1 MKNTF
6 FSSKWSRIFI
16 VALLILALSTV
27 AFGKTKLRVTTW
39 EGAEGT
45 AIDESIIA
53 EFVKLNPEYEVVYEA
68 VTDDRYYQKVLT
80 DIGAGTPPDVVLLDA
95 EMIPKFFEGNFLT
108 DLAPFLSRL
117 AREGFSGSNVYEYF
131 PVLVDIARI
140 DKKIYSIPK
149 DTSPM
154 GIFYN
159 KKMFDEMEVP
169 YPPEEGWT
177 IEQFVE
183 TSKKLT
189 KDLDGDGQN
198 DTWGFAFPSWVGIVV
213 PLLWAGGG
221 EVFSPDFS
229 HTSGYL
235 NSEVN
240 VKTYQTY
247 LDLLKQGF
255 APTPQQASALGGNSA
270 LFYTGKV
277 GMILTGR
284 WFNVSIKG
292 QIKKGL
298 DLQVGIASLPFADI
312 NKKDTVSYVSGWSVP
327 SNVQDKRG
335 AVMLAAFLSSDYAQR
350 KRCLEGSLAI
360 SANQAVAHLQGEN
373 DPLDAAFISMLDYA
387 RVPVGSQT
395 KFYRPKFE
403 DLWAE
408 TFDKINV
415 GGESLKAVL
424 DWMAAQMDKAIEKGE
439 N

>member
-80 DIGAGTPPDVVLLDA
+80 DIGAGTPPDVILLDA

-159 KKMFDEMEVP
+159 KKMFDEMGVP
-169 YPPEEGWT
+169 YPPEDGWT
-177 IEQFVE
+177 MEQFTE
-183 TSKKLT
+183 TAKQLT

-235 NSEVN
+235 NSEIN

-247 LDLLKQGF
+247 LDLLKAGY
-255 APTPQQASALGGNSA
+255 APTPQQASALGGSSA

-277 GMILTGR
+277 GMVLTGR
-284 WFNVSIKG
+284 WFNISIKG

-298 DLQVGIASLPFADI
+298 DLQVGGATLPFADI
-312 NKKDTVSYVSGWSVP
+312 NRKDTVSYLSGWSVP
-327 SNVQDKRG
+327 SGAPDKRG
-335 AVMLAAFLSSDYAQR
+335 AVMLAAFLSSDLAQR
-350 KRCLEGSLAI
+350 KRCLEGGLAI
-360 SANQAVAHLQGEN
+360 SANRAVAQLQGET
-373 DPLDAAFISMLDYA
+373 DPLDAAFIKMLDYS

-408 TFDKINV
+408 AFDKINV
-415 GGESLKAVL
+415 GGESLKSVL
-424 DWMAAQMDKAIEKGE
+424 DWMASEMDKAIAKGE
-439 N
+439 S

>member
-1 MKNTF
+1 MKNTLL
-6 FSSKWSRIFI
+6 KGNWIRVII
-16 VALLILALSTV
+16 AVLLILALATA

-39 EGAEGT
+39 AGAEE
-45 AIDESIIA
+45 AALDESIIA
-53 EFVKLNPEYEVVYEA
+53 EFMRLNPDYEVVYEA
-68 VTDDRYYQKVLT
+68 VASDNYYQKILT
-80 DIGAGTPPDVVLLDA
+80 DIGAGTPPDVILLDA
-95 EMIPKFFEGNFLT
+95 EMIPKFFEGDFLT

-117 AREGFSGSNVYEYF
+117 AREGYGGSNVYEYF

-140 DKKIYSIPK
+140 DRKIYSIPK

-154 GIFYN
+154 GVFFN
-159 KKMFDEMEVP
+159 KKMFDEMKVP
-169 YPPEEGWT
+169 YPDEDGWT
-177 IEQFVE
+177 INQFIE
-183 TSKKLT
+183 TAKALT
-189 KDLDGDGQN
+189 KDLDGDGKN
-198 DTWGFAFPSWVGIVV
+198 DTWGFAFPSWVGIAV

-235 NSEVN
+235 NSDIN

-247 LDLLKQGF
+247 LDLLKEGY

-292 QIKKGL
+292 QIAKGL

-312 NKKDTVSYVSGWSVP
+312 NKKDTVSYLSGWSVP

-360 SANQAVAHLQGEN
+360 SANQAVAQLQGEN
-373 DPLDAAFISMLDYA
+373 DPLDAAFIKMLDYS

-408 TFDKINV
+408 AFDKINV
-415 GGESLKAVL
+415 GGESLRSVL
-424 DWMAAQMDKAIEKGE
+424 DWMASEMDKAIAKGE
-439 N
+439 S

>member
-159 KKMFDEMEVP
+159 KKM
-169 YPPEEGWT
+169 
-177 IEQFVE
+177 
-183 TSKKLT
+183 
-189 KDLDGDGQN
+189 
-198 DTWGFAFPSWVGIVV
+198 
-213 PLLWAGGG
+213 
-221 EVFSPDFS
+221 
-229 HTSGYL
+229 
-235 NSEVN
+235 
-240 VKTYQTY
+240 
-247 LDLLKQGF
+247 
-255 APTPQQASALGGNSA
+255 
-270 LFYTGKV
+270 
-277 GMILTGR
+277 
-284 WFNVSIKG
+284 
-292 QIKKGL
+292 
-298 DLQVGIASLPFADI
+298 
-312 NKKDTVSYVSGWSVP
+312 
-327 SNVQDKRG
+327 
-335 AVMLAAFLSSDYAQR
+335 
-350 KRCLEGSLAI
+350 
-360 SANQAVAHLQGEN
+360 
-373 DPLDAAFISMLDYA
+373 
-387 RVPVGSQT
+387 
-395 KFYRPKFE
+395 
-403 DLWAE
+403 
-408 TFDKINV
+408 
-415 GGESLKAVL
+415 
-424 DWMAAQMDKAIEKGE
+424 
-439 N
+439 